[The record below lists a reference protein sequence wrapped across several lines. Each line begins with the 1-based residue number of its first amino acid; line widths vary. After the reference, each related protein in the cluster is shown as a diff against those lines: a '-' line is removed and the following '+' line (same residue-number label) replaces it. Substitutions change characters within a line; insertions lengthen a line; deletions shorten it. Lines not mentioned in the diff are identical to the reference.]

1 MKTVITF
8 SVVTRGAGNPESD
21 GAFRIVVDASLHG
34 SLVRERRRP
43 DGSWTKLHRFDARS
57 EAAILEELT
66 MGTPPVIV
74 VDDVRQL
81 DLGNFVLDPGA

>member
-21 GAFRIVVDASLHG
+21 GTFRLVIDAAT
-34 SLVRERRRP
+34 LVRERRRQ
-43 DGSWTKLHRFDARS
+43 DGSWMQLQQFNART
-57 EAAILEELT
+57 EAVILEELT

-81 DLGNFVLDPGA
+81 DLGDFVLDPIVV